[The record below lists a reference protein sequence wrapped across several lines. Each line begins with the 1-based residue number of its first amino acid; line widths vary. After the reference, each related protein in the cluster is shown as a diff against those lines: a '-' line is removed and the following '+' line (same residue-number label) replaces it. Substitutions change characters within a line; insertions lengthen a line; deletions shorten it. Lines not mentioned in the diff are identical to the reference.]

1 MAKLPAGPSK
11 NNTKKPMSTGVKIAI
26 GVAGVVAFLFVGAI
40 IAGIFAASTIFGFV
54 RDNKIKV
61 DEKSGSIEVTTQDGQ
76 GTFSSKAELP
86 KNYPSDI
93 PVYPGATVVYS
104 VVKEGEGSNV
114 TLQSADDVQK
124 ITAYYEEQ
132 LATQGWAKSEG
143 QSSYFA
149 MGVGFAEKTPRKL
162 SFIVTQDT
170 KEGKTMT
177 VIVVTE
183 KSS

>member
-1 MAKLPAGPSK
+1 M
-11 NNTKKPMSTGVKIAI
+11 
-26 GVAGVVAFLFVGAI
+26 
-40 IAGIFAASTIFGFV
+40 
-54 RDNKIKV
+54 
-61 DEKSGSIEVTTQDGQ
+61 
-76 GTFSSKAELP
+76 
-86 KNYPSDI
+86 
-93 PVYPGATVVYS
+93 
-104 VVKEGEGSNV
+104 
-114 TLQSADDVQK
+114 
-124 ITAYYEEQ
+124 
-132 LATQGWAKSEG
+132 ATQGWAKSEG